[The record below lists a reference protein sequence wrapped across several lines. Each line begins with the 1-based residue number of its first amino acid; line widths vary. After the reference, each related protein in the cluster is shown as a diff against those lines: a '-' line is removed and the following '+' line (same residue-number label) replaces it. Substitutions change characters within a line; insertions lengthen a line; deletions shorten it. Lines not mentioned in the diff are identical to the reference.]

1 MYSVGSFRRKKNQSL
16 WSAIINRISIT
27 FQAEEHFALLLFYA
41 LIKKIKK
48 FKKTFIILK
57 KSAIIY
63 NNDYCAEKFIMED

>member
-1 MYSVGSFRRKKNQSL
+1 MLQVLINLKN
-16 WSAIINRISIT
+16 IN
-27 FQAEEHFALLLFYA
+27 FFAEERSALLLFYA